1 MFFVVYSVSRSKEDV
16 GGMEEGWEVVC
27 VGELGGGGGMVVGRC
42 GAAPHSPDSRLTRSV
57 L

>member
-1 MFFVVYSVSRSKEDV
+1 MFVVYSVPRSKEDG
-16 GGMEEGWEVVC
+16 GGMEEGWVVVC
-27 VGELGGGGGMVVGRC
+27 VGEQREGGGMVVGRC